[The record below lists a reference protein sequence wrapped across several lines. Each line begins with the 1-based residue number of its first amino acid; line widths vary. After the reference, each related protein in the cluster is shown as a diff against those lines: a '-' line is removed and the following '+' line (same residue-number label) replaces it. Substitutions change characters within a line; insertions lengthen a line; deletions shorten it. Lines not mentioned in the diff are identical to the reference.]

1 MEIYIGSTHDEIQR
15 EQEHKSN
22 WNNENYPGYNRKVYV
37 FIRDNGGWDNWIYKV
52 IQEFPCEN
60 ELQLRIR
67 ERDHYDLLNPALN
80 TNRPYITEE
89 ERKENIA
96 KLNAKRYKDNRDEI
110 LKHHAKYDK
119 EHREERK
126 EKSKKNYKDNREEIL
141 KRNKQKHNCECG
153 GKYTHGDKSKHCNT
167 NMHKNFLK
175 NQEI

>member
-80 TNRPYITEE
+80 SQRPYISEE
-89 ERKENIA
+89 ERKKYNKIYEANYRENH
-96 KLNAKRYKDNRDEI
+96 RDEI
-110 LKHHAKYDK
+110 KKYQTDY
-119 EHREERK
+119 REK
-126 EKSKKNYKDNREEIL
+126 NKKQINHTCD
-141 KRNKQKHNCECG
+141 CG
-153 GKYTHGDKSKHCNT
+153 GKYTHQHKSHHLDTNKHKKFI
-167 NMHKNFLK
+167 KNK
-175 NQEI
+175 NNN